1 MADAPLHLV
10 TVVVQRKAGKKVL
23 DAAIAA
29 GATGA
34 TFFYGQGTGVRQKL
48 GFLGAFIDAEKQVIQ
63 VVAAP
68 ALAREVLAAVVK
80 AGDLEKPG
88 SGFAF
93 VQEVIEAVGFLN
105 PPASDA
111 G

>member
-1 MADAPLHLV
+1 MGSAQLRLL

-29 GATGA
+29 GASGA

-48 GFLGAFIDAEKQVIQ
+48 GFLGNFIDAEKQVIQ
-63 VVAAP
+63 VVAEP
-68 ALAREVLAAVVK
+68 DLMKRVLAAVVE
-80 AGDLEKPG
+80 AGNLEKPG

-105 PPASDA
+105 PPTDTT